1 MREQVLTYLSQNVP
15 SERLN
20 HILRVEQTAADLAAV
35 YDLDQQKAATA
46 GLMHDLAKCFKP
58 QRLLH
63 IAQQEGLILDE
74 IFEANPHLLH
84 ADVSAIVARD
94 TFGVKDE
101 QVLSAIACHTLGSA
115 DMSPLSCIVF
125 LADSIEPGRG
135 NTPALKTLRQISRSD
150 IDRAVYLTCDCT
162 LKKLLHSPRLIH
174 PRLITT
180 RNKFLFKCKYGE

>member
-15 SERLN
+15 PERVN

-35 YDLDQQKAATA
+35 HNLDKQKAAAA

-63 IAQQEGLILDE
+63 MAREEGLTLDE
-74 IFEANPHLLH
+74 ILETNPHLLH

-94 TFGVKDE
+94 TFGVEDE
-101 QVLSAIACHTLGSA
+101 QVLNAISNHTLGST
-115 DMSPLSCIVF
+115 DMSLLSCIVF

-135 NTPALKTLRQISRSD
+135 DSASIQALRQASQENIYK
-150 IDRAVYLTCDCT
+150 AVYLTCNHT
-162 LKKLLHSPRLIH
+162 LEKLLDSPRLIH
-174 PRLITT
+174 PRLIAT
-180 RNKFLFKCKYGE
+180 RNKFLIKCKY